1 MGAILQQC
9 QVMRGSDGAPE
20 PDPNHPP
27 YFRVSA
33 ELLGRMLHTF
43 KRQYV
48 DDDLKR
54 ITCDILT
61 SHITAETEYAKVK
74 VSQAAQSIRIE
85 TFACF
90 KTEKALFFPIQ
101 KKLTCRYWTI
111 IKIMT
116 KIKIRF

>member
-1 MGAILQQC
+1 
-9 QVMRGSDGAPE
+9 MRGSDGAPE

-33 ELLGRMLHTF
+33 ELLGCMLHTF

-54 ITCDILT
+54 ITLDILT

-74 VSQAAQSIRIE
+74 VFQAAQSIRDN
-85 TFACF
+85 
-90 KTEKALFFPIQ
+90 
-101 KKLTCRYWTI
+101 RDSI
-111 IKIMT
+111 ISEHDRMIAASQASLL
-116 KIKIRF
+116 